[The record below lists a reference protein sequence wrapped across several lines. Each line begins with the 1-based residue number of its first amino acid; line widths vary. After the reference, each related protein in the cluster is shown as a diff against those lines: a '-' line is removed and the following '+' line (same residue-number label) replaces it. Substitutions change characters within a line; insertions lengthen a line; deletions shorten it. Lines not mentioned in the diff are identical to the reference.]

1 MVPCSRRCNTIQE
14 LPAKCTVLRLH
25 NADPSNEML
34 KYQVDFPTGLFSVHS
49 LKRLRR
55 RACFHGKGGPTL
67 HRPSASEITDK
78 RTCHGY
84 AVTQG
89 SLHFLRVKSEWEFSL
104 CWEDFT
110 YKHLDFV
117 YTRAYMTKS
126 VLKRSK
132 KDYLRPKTE
141 RNMYF
146 LLGPFLY
153 IHFWQSFDQTYNY
166 KTFIDNY

>member
-78 RTCHGY
+78 RTCHGDV
-84 AVTQG
+84 VTQG

-117 YTRAYMTKS
+117 YTRAYMTKCTEK
-126 VLKRSK
+126 VKERLF
-132 KDYLRPKTE
+132 KTE
-141 RNMYF
+141 NGKKYVLPLRSLPLYTF
-146 LLGPFLY
+146 LTKVWPNVQL
-153 IHFWQSFDQTYNY
+153 
-166 KTFIDNY
+166 